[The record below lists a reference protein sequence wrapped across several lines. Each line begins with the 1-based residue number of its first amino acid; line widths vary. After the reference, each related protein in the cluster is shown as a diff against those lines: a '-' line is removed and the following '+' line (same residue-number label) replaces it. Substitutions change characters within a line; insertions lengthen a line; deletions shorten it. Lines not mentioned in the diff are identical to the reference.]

1 MSRDSFW
8 PLLTL
13 LTLLPGGMVEDG
25 SSSENLH
32 AAIPQLV
39 FSNTN
44 TGEVQRNPGMET
56 WFVTDHPVLL
66 MRVETY
72 HLPDATSSDVST
84 ISIRNADGT
93 SIGEWSATG
102 VALQEGQPASIRS
115 INPGV
120 VIPPGEYLV
129 EDSSRDT
136 WSWNEQ
142 SGGGMAQAWGIAEN
156 DADQQQPPAE
166 GMQRLILNG
175 LQLDVQLAWKPVEVP
190 ASVIHHLEMGVA
202 GDQSAKIEVLRR
214 RGFEELL
221 ACVTAERGA
230 ELTGLSEQTVGSR
243 TATEYQFSD
252 PEKGTQGILLA
263 LSHPLS
269 DGTYAAVVCEA
280 PADSWI
286 QIAELLEPMRSQIRV
301 APQIGKDATPV
312 LTGSE
317 PETIMESPMPEPE
330 LSWSPPPLTWNGPE
344 RWYTQPAGYFRIRLP
359 DDWVVEERVLN
370 LAADPDFDSL
380 KDPTKQFV
388 LICSRGGQS
397 CSSADRMLMR
407 YAGLKLAVEHCER
420 SEVSFLTLGE
430 APAVRLRY
438 MTSQDPPKAVSHLG
452 FVYQN
457 LFFVINTVAPPEAGL
472 SELSPNLQELLE
484 TLQFLPDAMPES
496 FYGPLGA
503 ELLHYKSL
511 SGLTE
516 DFGITVYEHGAV
528 VHDMVQHLDT
538 AFPIGNTKYPV
549 MAGCQTFLDSDPAK
563 REQMGDPISGE
574 IIIADYRLCLQLFEG
589 GFLIQDPLQKQVLQG
604 IHVRR
609 NR

>member
-13 LTLLPGGMVEDG
+13 LTLLPGGMVENG

-32 AAIPQLV
+32 AAIPQMV

-44 TGEVQRNPGMET
+44 TGEVQRNPDMET
-56 WFVTDHPVLL
+56 RFVIDHPVLL
-66 MRVETY
+66 IRVETY
-72 HLPDATSSDVST
+72 HVPDATSSDVST

-102 VALQEGQPASIRS
+102 VALHEGQPASIRS

-142 SGGGMAQAWGIAEN
+142 SGGGMAQAWGIAQN

-175 LQLDVQLAWKPVEVP
+175 LQLDVQLAWKPVEMP

-221 ACVTAERGA
+221 AWVTAERGA

-269 DGTYAAVVCEA
+269 DGTYAALVCEA
-280 PADSWI
+280 PVDSWI

-301 APQIGKDATPV
+301 APQIGKNATPV

-317 PETIMESPMPEPE
+317 PESIKESPLPEPE
-330 LSWSPPPLTWNGPE
+330 SSWSPPPLTWNGPE

-359 DDWVVEERVLN
+359 DDWVVEEGVRN

-380 KDPTKQFV
+380 KDPTKHFV
-388 LICSRGGQS
+388 LICSRAGQS

-407 YAGLKLAVEHCER
+407 YAGLKLAMEHCER

-438 MTSQDPPKAVSHLG
+438 MTLQDPPKAVSRLG

-457 LFFVINTVAPPEAGL
+457 LFFVINTIAPPDAGV

-484 TLQFLPDAMPES
+484 TLQFLPDVMPES

-503 ELLHYKSL
+503 ELLDYKSL

-516 DFGITVYEHGAV
+516 DFGITVYEQGAV
-528 VHDMVQHLDT
+528 VHDMVQRLDT

-563 REQMGDPISGE
+563 KEQMGDPISGE

-589 GFLIQDPLQKQVLQG
+589 GFLIQDPQQKLVLQG
-604 IHVRR
+604 IHQRR

>member
-1 MSRDSFW
+1 VSRDSFW

-13 LTLLPGGMVEDG
+13 LTLLPGGMVEEG

-44 TGEVQRNPGMET
+44 TGEVQRNPDMET

-142 SGGGMAQAWGIAEN
+142 SGGGMAQAWGIAQN

-438 MTSQDPPKAVSHLG
+438 MTSQDRPKAVSHLG

-503 ELLHYKSL
+503 ELLDYKSL

-538 AFPIGNTKYPV
+538 AFPTGNTKYPV
-549 MAGCQTFLDSDPAK
+549 MAGCQTFLNSDPAK